1 MESNFLT
8 AVFLPLALF
17 IIMLGMGLG
26 LTMADFK
33 RIAIA
38 PKPVIIGLLAQ
49 LVMLPI
55 VGLLLASIF
64 PLSPELA
71 VGVMILAACPGG
83 PTSNLVTYLAMGN
96 VALSIT
102 LTAISSLITVFTIP
116 LVVNFATNR
125 FIGENVSLQL
135 PFGETVLQIAVITI
149 IPVTLGMLLHRY
161 APVFAANVEKGMK
174 WLSLFFLALIIF
186 GLLLKERENVMGF
199 FLQVGWVTLALNV
212 VTMILGYG
220 ISSLAG
226 LGEKSVVA
234 ITSEVG
240 IQNGTLAIAI
250 ASAPMLLNNPTMAI
264 PAAIYSLLMFVTGG
278 VFAFWARRRQ
288 ITGVARDAA

>member
-26 LTMADFK
+26 LTIADFK

-250 ASAPMLLNNPTMAI
+250 ASAPTLLNNPTMAI